1 MNRSQYISASYN
13 MPCVCSG
20 CDKWLKIMME
30 DAKANGKRY
39 PFICLD
45 CAVKKGLG
53 DVIAGSNENVVWA
66 HDYE

>member
-1 MNRSQYISASYN
+1 
-13 MPCVCSG
+13 
-20 CDKWLKIMME
+20 MME